1 MFNAKLFTRMASLE
15 PTSLEPS
22 ISADGQTIRQRNSK
36 VKLEQSG
43 LKLTLWAFCTRP
55 VKSQICLCEYDHK
68 QADTCWQTVSSNM
81 NNTGAPVS
89 LISDSIKCYY
99 LSGFL
104 DQRQLFIIH
113 LSKIP
118 RCRSALQKQ
127 QRTRNT
133 I

>member
-1 MFNAKLFTRMASLE
+1 MFNAKLFTRMTSLD

-22 ISADGQTIRQRNSK
+22 VLADGQTIRRQNLK
-36 VKLEQSG
+36 IKPEQSE
-43 LKLTLWAFCTRP
+43 LKLTLGAFRTRP
-55 VKSQICLCEYDHK
+55 VKSQISLCEYDHK
-68 QADTCWQTVSSNM
+68 QAGTCWQTVSSNM
-81 NNTGAPVS
+81 NNAGAPVS

-118 RCRSALQKQ
+118 RCRSVLQKQ